1 MEYYRYDSIQTT
13 DGISVWLQKYQ
24 VTKQTPKGVW
34 IDIYGTERFILK
46 NARKHYACE
55 TIELA
60 KESFIARKNRQIR
73 ILKHQLRNAQL
84 ALEEINNNAMRSMLE

>member
-1 MEYYRYDSIQTT
+1 MKYYRYDSTQTT
-13 DGISVWLQKYQ
+13 NGVSVWLQTHQ
-24 VTKQTPKGVW
+24 VIKQTPKGTW
-34 IDIYGTERFILK
+34 IDVYGKKRFILK
-46 NARKHYACE
+46 SARKHYTCE

-84 ALEEINNNAMRSMLE
+84 AIEEINENAMRSMLE